1 MKRKSIKNNVLAVI
15 YTIIGFVGMMAA
27 AGFGVYL
34 YYSTILPVRIA
45 GTYVIGNRIL
55 RYVLYAGCIVML
67 AGAAWLCDYG
77 STFLTKKLRYKVQR
91 RKNYK
96 KSKRR

>member
-1 MKRKSIKNNVLAVI
+1 MSKKRIKNNVLAI
-15 YTIIGFVGMMAA
+15 SYTIIGFIGMMAA
-27 AGFGVYL
+27 TGFGVYL

-45 GTYVIGNRIL
+45 GTYVVGNRIL

-67 AGAAWLCDYG
+67 AGAAWLCDYW
-77 STFLTKKLRYKVQR
+77 SSYLTKKLRLQCKVHR
-91 RKNYK
+91 

>member
-1 MKRKSIKNNVLAVI
+1 MSKKSIKNYVLATI
-15 YTIIGFVGMMAA
+15 YTIVGFIGALAA

-45 GTYVIGNRIL
+45 GTYVVGNRIL
-55 RYVLYAGCIVML
+55 RYVLYVGCIVML
-67 AGAAWLCDYG
+67 VGAVWLCDYG

-91 RKNYK
+91 RKNHK

>member
-45 GTYVIGNRIL
+45 GTYVVGNRIV

-77 STFLTKKLRYKVQR
+77 SSYLTKKLRYKVQR
-91 RKNYK
+91 RGYR

>member
-1 MKRKSIKNNVLAVI
+1 MSKKSIKNYVLATI
-15 YTIIGFVGMMAA
+15 YTIVGFIGALAA

-45 GTYVIGNRIL
+45 GTYVVGNRIL
-55 RYVLYAGCIVML
+55 RYVLYVGCIVML
-67 AGAAWLCDYG
+67 VGAVWLCDYG
-77 STFLTKKLRYKVQR
+77 STFLTKKLLKQ
-91 RKNYK
+91 RKNHQ

>member
-77 STFLTKKLRYKVQR
+77 SSYLTKKLRLQCKVHR
-91 RKNYK
+91 

>member
-45 GTYVIGNRIL
+45 GTYVVGNRIL

-77 STFLTKKLRYKVQR
+77 SSYLTKKLRLQCKVHR
-91 RKNYK
+91 

>member
-1 MKRKSIKNNVLAVI
+1 MSKKRIKNNVLAI
-15 YTIIGFVGMMAA
+15 SYTIIGFIGMMAA
-27 AGFGVYL
+27 TGFGVYL

-45 GTYVIGNRIL
+45 GTYVVGNRIL

-77 STFLTKKLRYKVQR
+77 SSYLTKKLRLQCKVHR
-91 RKNYK
+91 

>member
-1 MKRKSIKNNVLAVI
+1 MSKKRIKNNVLAI
-15 YTIIGFVGMMAA
+15 SYTIIGFIGMMAA
-27 AGFGVYL
+27 TGFGVYL

-45 GTYVIGNRIL
+45 GTYVVGNRIL

-77 STFLTKKLRYKVQR
+77 SSYLTKKLRLHCKVHR
-91 RKNYK
+91 

>member
-1 MKRKSIKNNVLAVI
+1 MSKKRIKNNVLAI
-15 YTIIGFVGMMAA
+15 SYTIIGFIGMMAA
-27 AGFGVYL
+27 TGFGVYL

-77 STFLTKKLRYKVQR
+77 SSYLTKKLRLQCKVHR
-91 RKNYK
+91 